1 MQATDPQ
8 AGAGFRGLSVEFIPG
23 LSKLAAAYRQRNI
36 SGWLLFFAS
45 IVLVVAVKLVTIRGI
60 GHGYFFGTYSVL
72 VCVYILSRFLLAWFY
87 RPNLSGIS
95 GDYTPTLSFGVPSKN
110 EADNICE
117 TILRIAKSDYPK
129 DKFNIIAVNDGS
141 TDNTL
146 QEMLRAKELAA
157 KEGVEVIVVDW
168 SRNRGKREGMAEC
181 IWKSEAEVVV
191 FIDSDSF
198 VEVNTARELVK
209 YFADE
214 RIAAVAGHAFV
225 ANSDRNILTK
235 MQAVRYYVAFKAY
248 KAAEALFG
256 SVICCSGCCS
266 AYRRSYV
273 LEVLE
278 DWKAQ
283 AFLGIRCTYGDDR
296 SLTNYLLRKDYLTL
310 YSPSAI
316 VRTFVPDELSKFMRQ
331 QLRWKKSWVRESLM
345 AGRFMWK
352 RNLVMSVSFYLGVIL
367 PLLAPI
373 MVARALVWCPFAMG
387 QLPLLYLS
395 GLGVMAFVYG
405 LYYRAHVKDRKWIY
419 GVLFAALFPALLVWQ
434 LPWAILN
441 IRDARWGTR

>member
-1 MQATDPQ
+1 MQA
-8 AGAGFRGLSVEFIPG
+8 VERHDGSSLRDFQDFLPG
-23 LSKLAAAYRQRNI
+23 ISRFAAAYRQRNI

-45 IVLVVAVKLVTIRGI
+45 IVLVLAVKLVTIRGI

-87 RPNLSGIS
+87 RPHLPDARE
-95 GDYTPTLSFGVPSKN
+95 DYLPTISFGVPSKN
-110 EADNICE
+110 EAENICE
-117 TILRIAKSDYPK
+117 TILRIAKSNYPK

-146 QEMLRAKELAA
+146 EEMLRAKELAA

-168 SRNRGKREGMAEC
+168 KRNRGKREGMAEC

-198 VEVNTARELVK
+198 VEAETARELVK

-225 ANSDRNILTK
+225 ANADRNILTK

-266 AYRRSYV
+266 AYRRSSV
-273 LEVLE
+273 LEVLQ

-296 SLTNYLLRKDYLTL
+296 SLTNHLLRKGYLTL
-310 YSPSAI
+310 YSPSAT
-316 VRTFVPDELSKFMRQ
+316 VRTFVPDQFKKFLRQ
-331 QLRWKKSWVRESLM
+331 QLRWKKSWVRESLL
-345 AGRFMWK
+345 AGKFMWR
-352 RNLVMSVSFYLGVIL
+352 RNVVMSVSFYLGVIL

-373 MVARALVWCPFAMG
+373 MVARALVWCPFATG
-387 QLPLLYLS
+387 KLPLLYLS
-395 GLGVMAFVYG
+395 GLAVMAFVYG
-405 LYYRAHVKDRKWIY
+405 LYYRAHVKDAKWIY